1 MTNIKNYNFSGLD
14 YHLSNSDYYDFYLNT
29 DGIYLSNVNTGD
41 FDNYDYQ
48 NQDWF
53 VSTDPIDSLITG
65 FNFNYYYD
73 NDSINQITS
82 YVDWGDATSESFSAY
97 TYGLTGL
104 DNGSV
109 TYSPESDD
117 YAHTGLLNALTGTTL
132 INVSGN
138 TTLTLNKVTG
148 YTGNYIYPTTL
159 ISTTA
164 STGNY
169 INFCGGFYQGYYKLD
184 GYDYEVLPNRY
195 QKGWTIDTWL
205 VKSDSIC
212 SGTTGTTLNDT
223 YPDNKGF
230 FYYIGTRAEN
240 KFWNIFTG
248 NTASGCTSGSTDF
261 CMDIKETNV
270 NVTNVEV
277 NGSGTTLSV
286 PLSPPP
292 IDIEEIEN
300 QFLIFGRS
308 KGKLCSDEDSQD
320 GYGQVR
326 ADNNFNK
333 DTIYYSSIVREER
346 IDFTNQFLIFGRSK
360 GKLCN
365 DEDSEDGYGQ
375 TRADNNFTGM
385 TTPVLELEKDDD
397 LIDNAIGFRI
407 KDDGSIG
414 YRLLTLSADCKSVE
428 VVEEYSMSG
437 MVASDQWQHVVVKWV
452 NNDTYTGCDLEEG
465 KVRRGKLKFYINS
478 MLIFSSQEL
487 DEFIGKRLDD
497 FMEKQVG
504 VPYNVSI
511 GGGTQGLIESMT
523 FDGQDNDDLGLIIE
537 QNFAGTFIGSMAT
550 FNMYDSNLSWCEI
563 KQIYNEKLTKYS

>member
-14 YHLSNSDYYDFYLNT
+14 YRLSNSGYYDFYLNT
-29 DGIYLSNVNTGD
+29 DAIYLNTENVGD
-41 FDNYDYQ
+41 WNVGDYE
-48 NQDWF
+48 NNDWF
-53 VSTDPIDSLITG
+53 VQANSVDSLISAFDFSYLYT
-65 FNFNYYYD
+65 D
-73 NDSINQITS
+73 PVNQITS
-82 YVDWGDATSESFSAY
+82 HVDWDGATSSSFSAN

-109 TYSPESDD
+109 TYSPETDS
-117 YAHTGLLNALTGTTL
+117 YGHTGLLSALTGTTL
-132 INVSGN
+132 VHVSGD

-148 YTGNYIYPTTL
+148 YTGNYVYPTEL

-169 INFCGGFYQGYYKLD
+169 IKFCGGFYQGYYKID
-184 GYDYEVLPNRY
+184 GQDYQVLPNRY

-205 VKSDSIC
+205 NKSDDAC

-248 NTASGCTSGSTDF
+248 NTASGCTTGSTDF
-261 CMDIKETNV
+261 CMDIKETDV
-270 NVTNVEV
+270 NINNIEV
-277 NGSGTTLSV
+277 DGSGTTLSV
-286 PLSPPP
+286 PISPPP
-292 IDIEEIEN
+292 IDIERIKN

-308 KGKLCSDEDSQD
+308 NGLLCGNGTSSD

-326 ADNNFNK
+326 ADSRYDN
-333 DTIYYSSIVREER
+333 DTIYYSSIVREE
-346 IDFTNQFLIFGRSK
+346 ITNFTNPFLVFGRSN
-360 GKLCN
+360 GLLCGQGQ
-365 DEDSEDGYGQ
+365 SEDGYGQ
-375 TRADNNFTGM
+375 VRADSKYSGM
-385 TTPVLELEKDDD
+385 TSPVLELEKDDD
-397 LIDNAIGFRI
+397 LFDNAIGFRI

-428 VVEEYSMSG
+428 MIEEYSASG

-452 NNDTYTGCDLEEG
+452 NNDTYTGCDLVEG
-465 KVRRGKLKFYINS
+465 NARRGKLKFYVNS
-478 MLIFSSQEL
+478 MLIFSSQVL

-504 VPYNVSI
+504 VPYNISI
-511 GGGTQGLIESMT
+511 GGGTQGLLESMT

-563 KQIYNEKLTKYS
+563 KKLYNEKLSKYI